1 MAYYLRSEYGYVF
14 VENTALSDLLLPAVA
29 MVGAGSLA
37 AALNVADASLNLP
50 AVAMTGA
57 GSLAVGALNLTDSVL
72 SLPAVAMT
80 GAGSLAAALSVA
92 SAPPPGSPLAWYDY
106 TDVSTLYQAI
116 GLSTPTTANGQA
128 VKSVTDLSGNGR
140 HQENASGV
148 GTREAAGFAVPVAVS
163 AGLLCPSMTFTAGHT
178 IFVICDANAIA
189 SGFVIDTR
197 DSPTNYIYRAA
208 PFANVGGYVL
218 GDSAYFT
225 GLTGHRCLAMRT
237 GSGIK
242 PSIWRAGTKYA
253 EDPTTL
259 GTVADVARVWS
270 LGQLSVSPWN
280 EPAATTYKGMLVYSG
295 ALSDVDMAAVSA
307 WAAARWGLLQT
318 IQENNHGR

>member
-1 MAYYLRSEYGYVF
+1 MIFRWAAEARAYTSG
-14 VENTALSDLLLPAVA
+14 
-29 MVGAGSLA
+29 
-37 AALNVADASLNLP
+37 
-50 AVAMTGA
+50 
-57 GSLAVGALNLTDSVL
+57 
-72 SLPAVAMT
+72 
-80 GAGSLAAALSVA
+80 
-92 SAPPPGSPLAWYDY
+92 PPGSPLAWYDY
-106 TDVSTLYQAI
+106 TDTATLFQAV
-116 GLSTPTTANGQA
+116 GLATPTTTNGQT

-148 GTREAAGFAVPVAVS
+148 GTREAAGFAVPVAAN

-197 DSPTNYIYRAA
+197 DSPTNYLYRAA
-208 PFANVGGYVL
+208 PFANVGGYFL

-225 GLTGHRCLAMRT
+225 GLTGHRCLALRT

-280 EPAATTYKGMLVYSG
+280 EPAATTYKGLLVYSG
-295 ALSDVDMAAVSA
+295 ALSDGDMAAVSA
-307 WAAARWGLLQT
+307 WAATRWGL
-318 IQENNHGR
+318 